1 MNKVKN
7 GILAVLVS
15 SFLLSGCGET
25 GVQESNR
32 EEDISVSEQTS
43 ENAENY
49 PDFNEI
55 NKITIGDRTVSLPFK
70 AKELG
75 DDFYADN
82 YIDENG
88 NVYKNDYCLYYN
100 DTQIS
105 FVDIDNNNY
114 ITHIEFAFSENE
126 ATLPIYW
133 SVYSFDGDSE
143 SEDVLKELGNPTN
156 SFITDDDSN
165 RISEMYTYIY
175 ESGVFSI
182 YFRDSKLERILLE
195 KSPDLGIKTTDITME
210 QKSYL

>member
-15 SFLLSGCGET
+15 SFLLAGCGET

-49 PDFNEI
+49 PDFDEI
-55 NKITIGDRTVSLPFK
+55 NKITVGDRTVSLPFK
-70 AKELG
+70 AEELG

-88 NVYKNDYCLYYN
+88 NANKNIYCLYYN

-114 ITHIEFAFSENE
+114 ITHIEFDFSENE

-143 SEDVLKELGNPTN
+143 SEDVLKELGNPTK
-156 SFITDDDSN
+156 SYITDDNSN
-165 RISEMYTYIY
+165 RTNEIYTYAY
-175 ESGVFSI
+175 ESGVFSVH
-182 YFRDSKLERILLE
+182 FRDSRLERILLD
-195 KSPDLGIKTTDITME
+195 KNPDLGMETTDITME